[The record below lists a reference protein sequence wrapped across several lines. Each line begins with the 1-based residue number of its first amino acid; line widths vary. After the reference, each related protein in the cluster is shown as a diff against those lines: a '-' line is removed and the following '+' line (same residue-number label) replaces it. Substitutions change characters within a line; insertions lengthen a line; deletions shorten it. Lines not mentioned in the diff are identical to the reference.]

1 MDALKEPETTVVFRS
16 HSGDTDIM
24 VLAVAL
30 LRSDCERLY
39 INYGNGKNRK
49 AICLDDIMMNEK
61 KKDALLGFYTFSGND
76 YVSGFFRKDIS
87 SGWECMVKTEKFVQL
102 FADLSKSWELEES
115 HLLLLEE
122 FLCNLYGCKCRNTNL
137 IQHKMFQKRVTQNKQ
152 APNISLLPPRRSVFQ
167 LHARRAIFVA
177 NMWRSTPTAWLI
189 LPNFTRFGWDADGF
203 PIWIN
208 EAYPDDVSELL
219 LTENLDI
226 EDDDDLD
233 LDENIDDSSDKKE
246 EKEEEEDEEE

>member
-87 SGWECMVKTEKFVQL
+87 SGWECMVKTKICSAFCRLKQVVGIGRITFIAFGRVFMQL
-102 FADLSKSWELEES
+102 VWLQMSKHQLD
-115 HLLLLEE
+115 
-122 FLCNLYGCKCRNTNL
+122 TA
-137 IQHKMFQKRVTQNKQ
+137 QNVPKEGKPKQ
-152 APNISLLPPRRSVFQ
+152 T
-167 LHARRAIFVA
+167 
-177 NMWRSTPTAWLI
+177 ST
-189 LPNFTRFGWDADGF
+189 
-203 PIWIN
+203 
-208 EAYPDDVSELL
+208 
-219 LTENLDI
+219 
-226 EDDDDLD
+226 
-233 LDENIDDSSDKKE
+233 
-246 EKEEEEDEEE
+246 